1 MNAFKNS
8 DFDFKKYLHFLP
20 PPLFLIWSKLK
31 FKDQQ
36 SI

>member
-20 PPLFLIWSKLK
+20 PPPFFNLVKIK
-31 FKDQQ
+31 
-36 SI
+36 I